1 MLDRNG
7 YHISNVIDTYYY
19 YKTMYFTDTKWL
31 QAKKTI
37 ICWLQLLTSEQHIP
51 DMPFSTITDFQR
63 DPSKAYLKQ
72 WVDPSS
78 AMMYNKTSTCILL
91 TNEKKFSKFGFDAE
105 AKYLDLILDKK
116 QKDWY
121 FFRRFKMY
129 LYDIQV
135 SS

>member
-1 MLDRNG
+1 MASSKKNYHLLVAAIDFGTTYSG
-7 YHISNVIDTYYY
+7 Y
-19 YKTMYFTDTKWL
+19 
-31 QAKKTI
+31 A
-37 ICWLQLLTSEQHIP
+37 
-51 DMPFSTITDFQR
+51 FSTITDFQR
-63 DPSKAYLKQ
+63 DPSKAFLKQ

-91 TNEKKFSKFGFDAE
+91 TDEKKFSKFGFDAE